1 MLAPRLGPCEITPA
15 MSDITALVLSAGLG
29 KRMKSSLPKV
39 LHRAA
44 GRPLV
49 LYPVQAALEAGAS
62 AVVCVVS
69 PDVKERVAE
78 ALAEELPGAP
88 VSVAVQEV
96 ARGTGDAVKAGIGA
110 VSTERVM
117 ILCGDTPLVRA
128 DDVRALVS
136 ALEAAPP
143 AELVLMSA
151 LLEDPSGYGRVLRDP
166 SGRVLEVRE
175 QKDLRSAE
183 ERGVH
188 EVNAGVYVARTE
200 ALRAALGRITSDNA
214 AGEYYLTDAVAL
226 ASKGGGALAIPG
238 HADNLLG
245 VNDRAQLAQAET
257 LLFQRIARAHQLAG
271 ATIKGD
277 ARIDAGVEIGPDAV
291 IEPGVALRGRS
302 KVGAGASIDVGCVIT
317 DSEIGERAQLKPY
330 SVVSRSRIGP
340 GAQIGPFAHL
350 RPDSQV
356 DEDAHVGNFV
366 ETKKTRLRKGA
377 KANHLAYLGDGDIGE
392 KANVGAGTIFCN
404 YDGFQKHLTV
414 IGPGAFIGSDSQI
427 VAPVRVGKDAYVAT
441 GTTVTKDVP
450 DEALAIARVAQENK
464 EGYAPRLKA
473 RLAAAAARKKQG
485 G

>member
-1 MLAPRLGPCEITPA
+1 
-15 MSDITALVLSAGLG
+15 MSAITALVLSAGLG

-49 LYPVQAALEAGAS
+49 LYPVTAALEAGAR

-78 ALAEELPGAP
+78 VLARELPGAP
-88 VSVAVQEV
+88 VSLAVQEV
-96 ARGTGDAVKAGIGA
+96 ARGTGDAVKAGIGG
-110 VSTERVM
+110 VTTERVM

-128 DDVRALVS
+128 DDLSALVS
-136 ALEAAPP
+136 ALDAAPDS
-143 AELVLMSA
+143 ELVLMSA
-151 LLEDPSGYGRVLRDP
+151 LLDEPAGYGRVLRDDA
-166 SGRVLEVRE
+166 GRVREVRE
-175 QKDLRSAE
+175 HKELRSDAE
-183 ERGVH
+183 RAVN

-200 ALRAALGRITSDNA
+200 ALRAALARITADNA

-226 ASKGGGALAIPG
+226 AAQGRGALAIPG

-245 VNDRAQLAQAET
+245 VNDRAQLAQAEA
-257 LLFQRIARAHQLAG
+257 LLFQRIARRHQLAG
-271 ATIKGD
+271 VSVKGD

-291 IEPGVALRGRS
+291 IEAGVTLRGKS
-302 KVGAGASIDVGCVIT
+302 KLAAGALVDVGSVIT
-317 DSEIGERAQLKPY
+317 DSEIGEGAQVKPY
-330 SVVSRSRIGP
+330 SVVTESRVGP

-350 RPDSQV
+350 RPGSEIGQ
-356 DEDAHVGNFV
+356 DAHIGNFV
-366 ETKKTRLRKGA
+366 ETKKTRVAKGA

-392 KANVGAGTIFCN
+392 GANVGAGTIFCN

-427 VAPVRVGKDAYVAT
+427 VAPVRIGQNAYVAT

-473 RLAAAAARKKQG
+473 RLAAAAKKKKAG